1 MKKYL
6 KNILLNTPLFIL
18 IIDFILFFPGFFTY
32 FHQDD
37 FIHFSYS
44 QTLNQVLSAFNI
56 FYQGNFP
63 FYRPIP
69 TQLYFYLGKLFF
81 SFNPLGYHIVNF
93 IIFSCN
99 IFLVYKLAFILTK
112 KRETAFISTLFYGIN
127 STHFAPLYSPA
138 YVHELLYVLFGLN
151 TILNYYYWLKS
162 GVIKKYLLS
171 LIFFIFALMTK
182 ETAVVLPGIILLL
195 ILFLENK
202 LLIGQLKKFSAFIL
216 ITFVYLMGHFLF
228 YGIANSPSYT
238 LIFGKANINILIWY
252 FLWALSTPN
261 ILIDYFGPGF
271 KISSVFFAVTK
282 INGLIYI
289 VLFPV
294 FLGLLFLT
302 ILICLKN
309 IQQGTKKIIFFGIS
323 WFIVGLIPLLIF
335 PLHRLATE
343 QSFSLVGL
351 TLALGIILYQIH
363 HSSING
369 KRLFFLLLGLY
380 FVIATNSIL
389 TARYTH
395 WIIRSAA
402 IAKNTLSYFQKKNP
416 EIPNNQVINFIN
428 GNVKIPQWGSSR
440 QIYYALGNG
449 YGLKMILNKPLLVI
463 YYEDINPLP
472 SDIKNKQ
479 ILTVDSSTLL
489 DY

>member
-6 KNILLNTPLFIL
+6 KDILLNSPLYIL
-18 IIDFILFFPGFFTY
+18 IIDLILFFPGVFTY

-44 QTLNQVLSAFNI
+44 QTLTQVFSAFNI
-56 FYQGNFP
+56 FHQGNFP

-69 TQLYFYLGKLFF
+69 TQLYFYAGKLLFG
-81 SFNPLGYHIVNF
+81 FNPLGYHIVNF
-93 IIFSCN
+93 VVFSCN
-99 IFLVYKLAFILTK
+99 IFLVHKLVLEFTK
-112 KRETAFISTLFYGIN
+112 KKEIAIIATFFYGLN

-138 YVHELLYVLFGLN
+138 YVHELFYVLFGLN
-151 TILNYYYWLKS
+151 SVLNYYYWLKS
-162 GVIKKYLLS
+162 KVIKRYLLS
-171 LIFFIFALMTK
+171 LIFFVLAMMTK
-182 ETAVVLPGIILLL
+182 ETAVVIPGIIMLLN
-195 ILFLENK
+195 LFMDIKPLS
-202 LLIGQLKKFSAFIL
+202 GWLKKYSAFIL
-216 ITFVYLMGHFLF
+216 ITIIYLSGHFLF
-228 YGIANSPSYT
+228 YGIANSSSYT

-271 KISSVFFAVTK
+271 KMSSVFFAITK

-294 FLGLLFLT
+294 FLSVLFT
-302 ILICLKN
+302 IILRGYKN
-309 IQQGTKKIIFFGIS
+309 IQPSAKKIILFGIS
-323 WFIVGLIPLLIF
+323 WFIIGLIPLLIF

-343 QSFSLVGL
+343 QAFSLTGL
-351 TLALGIILYQIH
+351 SLALGIMLYQIH

-369 KRLFFLLLGLY
+369 KRLFFLLLGIY

-389 TARYTH
+389 IARYTH
-395 WIIRSAA
+395 WIVRSAA

-428 GNVKIPQWGSSR
+428 GTVKIPQWGSSR

-449 YGLKMILNKPLLVI
+449 YGLKMILNKPLLEI
-463 YYEDINPLP
+463 YFEDINPLP
-472 SDIKNKQ
+472 LDIKNKQ